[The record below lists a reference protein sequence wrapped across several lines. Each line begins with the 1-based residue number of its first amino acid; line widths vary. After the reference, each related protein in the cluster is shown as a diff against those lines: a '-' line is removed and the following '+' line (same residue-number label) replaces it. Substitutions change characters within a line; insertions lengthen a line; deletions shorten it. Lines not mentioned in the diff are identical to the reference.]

1 MSIEKTVRYQGRKK
15 LKEYGFTKALI
26 GLAMLAVFY
35 MIIES
40 VAYCELILLDVIK
53 EDMHFLIS
61 VIYRSFT
68 TLIVILLL
76 PAVIGYIRM
85 MFSEKGEYEMSDV
98 TYYFMSADRYFK
110 AVGLIFS
117 YLLRMALPAL
127 ICFSPVIAVV
137 VINNLVSIEYFKAV
151 LYSLIALSSIFL
163 LIYSLKYFLTIKLFC
178 DDEKQNM
185 SFYFK
190 TSKNIMQN
198 HRWDVIRLVLSF
210 TPWILLCITIL
221 PMLYVI
227 PYITQSL
234 CISAKWFYELSRD
247 GR

>member
-15 LKEYGFTKALI
+15 LKEYGWVKALV

-40 VAYCELILLDVIK
+40 VAWCELILLDVIK

-76 PAVIGYIRM
+76 PAVMGYIRM

-98 TYYFMSADRYFK
+98 TYYFMSGDRYFK

-117 YLLRMALPAL
+117 YLLRMALQEHQLNCGAT
-127 ICFSPVIAVV
+127 SVQQ
-137 VINNLVSIEYFKAV
+137 
-151 LYSLIALSSIFL
+151 LSQI
-163 LIYSLKYFLTIKLFC
+163 IQ
-178 DDEKQNM
+178 EQ
-185 SFYFK
+185 
-190 TSKNIMQN
+190 
-198 HRWDVIRLVLSF
+198 V
-210 TPWILLCITIL
+210 
-221 PMLYVI
+221 
-227 PYITQSL
+227 
-234 CISAKWFYELSRD
+234 
-247 GR
+247 